1 MDGILL
7 SELKKILILGLDQAG
22 KTSILNI
29 LKEKYNKMDNI
40 KPTVGIE
47 REQLEVF
54 GFPVITWDLGGQ
66 AKFRQEYLSKKNV
79 KIFENSDS
87 LFYVIDTMNEA
98 RFEEA
103 LQYFTDIL
111 EIIEPLDTRPELVLL
126 IHKIDPNIRNDPE
139 TQDSINMVKDLFTAA
154 GYDLTIHITSIYDR
168 RTVIEAFSKTFQTLI
183 AALKPVKDLL
193 KSVAILLHLD
203 AAILFDENLMILNEY
218 YSEPEYEEVCLNTV
232 YNSIYYMTHTN
243 PKMADNVAQNFE
255 LVLNIKSYTKRFTFM
270 DVQVKGL
277 NMHLLT
283 MGEEALDKAK
293 VLEKFNSM
301 AHIFEKKKWSA

>member
-1 MDGILL
+1 L

-66 AKFRQEYLSKKNV
+66 AKFRQEYLSKNNT

-87 LFYVIDTMNEA
+87 LFYVIDAMNEA

-103 LQYFTDIL
+103 LQYFTEIL
-111 EIIEPLDTRPELVLL
+111 EIIETLDTRPDLVLL
-126 IHKIDPNIRNDPE
+126 IHKIDPNIRDTPE
-139 TQDSINMVKDLFTAA
+139 TQDSISMVKDLFTAA
-154 GYDLTIHITSIYDR
+154 GYDLTIYITSIYDR
-168 RTVIEAFSKTFQTLI
+168 KTVIEAFSKTLQNLI
-183 AALKPVKDLL
+183 SALKPIKDLL

-203 AAILFDENLMILNEY
+203 AAILFDGNLMILNEY
-218 YSEPEYEEVCLNTV
+218 YSTPEYEEVCLNTV

-243 PKMADNVAQNFE
+243 PKMADSVAQNFE
-255 LVLNIKSYTKRFTFM
+255 LVLNIKSYTKHFTFM
-270 DVQVKGL
+270 DVQVKGFD
-277 NMHLLT
+277 MYLLT
-283 MGEEALDKAK
+283 MGEDALDKAK
-293 VLEKFNSM
+293 VFEKFNSM